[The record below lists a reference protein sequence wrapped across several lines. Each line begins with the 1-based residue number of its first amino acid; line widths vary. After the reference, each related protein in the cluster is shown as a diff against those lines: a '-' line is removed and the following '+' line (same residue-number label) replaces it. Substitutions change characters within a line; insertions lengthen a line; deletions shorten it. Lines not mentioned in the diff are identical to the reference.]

1 MAAKVESAA
10 VISGIG
16 QSAVGRRLHREP
28 LDLTLDAAL
37 GAIAD
42 AGLTRDQIDG
52 VVTYPGMMGAD
63 VSFSGPSTDAV
74 IDALRLR
81 VNWFDAGFEGPG
93 QLKAIF
99 NAVMAVAHGLAR
111 HVLVYRTV
119 TEGSAQGEGGRAGA
133 LMSHFGGGD
142 DRKVLTGAVQWM
154 FPFGAYSP
162 ANWFALYA
170 QRHFHE
176 YGTTR
181 EQLAGFVLN
190 DRRNAALNDKAV
202 YRAPMTLDDYL
213 SARPVTSPFCIYDC
227 DVPCDGSTAFVVSD
241 AAYRGDAPNG
251 AVGIEAIGTAVHG
264 RTSYDQWE
272 DMSTM
277 MARDAAAHL
286 WSRTDLRPVDVDFA
300 QLYDGFSFFAL
311 AWLEALGFCG
321 RGEAGPFVEGG
332 DRIAIDGELPLN
344 TGGGQLSG
352 GRLHG
357 FGLLHEA
364 CVQLRGVAHP
374 RQVPRREVGLVALG
388 GGPLFCGCALLTR
401 AP

>member
-1 MAAKVESAA
+1 MASGFESGV

-16 QSAVGRRLHREP
+16 QSDVGRRLRRDP

-37 GAIAD
+37 AAIGD
-42 AGLTRDQIDG
+42 AGLSRDEIDG
-52 VVTYPGMMGAD
+52 VATYPGMMGAD
-63 VSFSGPSTDAV
+63 VAFSGPTTDAV

-81 VNWFDAGFEGPG
+81 VDWFDAGFEGPG

-99 NAVMAVAHGLAR
+99 NAAMAVGHGLAR

-119 TEGSAQGEGGRAGA
+119 TEGSAQGEGGRAGT
-133 LMSHFGGGD
+133 LMSHFSGG

-154 FPFGAYSP
+154 FPYGAYSP

-176 YGTTR
+176 FGTTR

-190 DRRNAALNDKAV
+190 DRKNAAHNDKAI
-202 YRAPMTLDDYL
+202 YRTTLTLDDYL
-213 SARPVTSPFCIYDC
+213 SARRVTSPFCIYDC
-227 DVPCDGSTAFVVSD
+227 DVPCDGSTAFIVSD
-241 AAYRGDAPNG
+241 ARYRSDTPNG

-272 DMSTM
+272 DMTTM

-286 WSRTDLRPVDVDFA
+286 WSRTDLRCGDVDFA

-311 AWLEALGFCG
+311 AWLEALGFCE
-321 RGEAGPFVEGG
+321 RGEAGPFVDGG
-332 DRIAIDGELPLN
+332 DRISLGGELPLN

-357 FGLLHEA
+357 FGLLYEA
-364 CVQLRGVAHP
+364 CLQLRGEAGP
-374 RQVPRREVGLVALG
+374 RQLARRDVGLVALG
-388 GGPLFCGCALLTR
+388 GGPLFCGCVLLTR
-401 AP
+401 PG